1 MQIKIKKNSISLI
14 FEDKIKNYNLKETLK
29 CISASKN
36 WDYNVAWIDT
46 SPNTKEIGR
55 SIFDQRLFSKKEH
68 KHSYSRDKIFN

>member
-1 MQIKIKKNSISLI
+1 MGLTGIIYSCKLKLKKIQSSLI

-55 SIFDQRLFSKKEH
+55 SILTRGYFQKK
-68 KHSYSRDKIFN
+68 KRA